1 MEVDLNNPSTWR
13 QVIPA
18 PPFDV
23 LGYQAKVDRICG
35 LNLLGRPNI
44 LLTWMPAPENWSYKF
59 TEWIAGGFGT
69 TKTLKAQY
77 VFDTINDIDIPP
89 PRWAFKQWQS
99 GAQYAT
105 SDNQVRWKRRSV
117 VTHTDTCCAE
127 AALEGE
133 ECTGKGTT
141 EVRETRPALPVEG
154 CYIPHP
160 SPLLRVG
167 KHNGFCCKLNKANGE
182 KCYGEYREP
191 DESYL
196 LLLQRAVARR
206 AEENAQDPNEALSDE
221 TLKRAAIEAKEIID
235 AQEEQRRQNLEEWAD
250 ENWREVFADY
260 TGDKSFLEG
269 KEFSFPT
276 IKQSKGGILLPQ

>member
-1 MEVDLNNPSTWR
+1 MNVDLNDPNTWR

-23 LGYQAKVDRICG
+23 LGYQQQIDRICG

-44 LLTWMPAPENWSYKF
+44 LLTWMPDVENWSYKF

-69 TKTLKAQY
+69 TKVLKSQY
-77 VFDTINDIDIPP
+77 VFDTINGVDIPP

-99 GAQYAT
+99 GAQYAAN
-105 SDNQVRWKRRSV
+105 DNQIRWKRR
-117 VTHTDTCCAE
+117 E
-127 AALEGE
+127 FG
-133 ECTGKGTT
+133 GIT
-141 EVRETRPALPVEG
+141 EYRETRPALPLEG

-167 KHNGFCCKLNKANGE
+167 RHNDYCCELKKADGQ

-196 LLLQRAVARR
+196 LLLQAAVARR
-206 AEENAQDPNEALSDE
+206 DAENAQDPNAALTDE
-221 TLKRAAIEAKEIID
+221 TLISAAIEAAAIVKE
-235 AQEEQRRQNLEEWAD
+235 QEEQNQKNLSEWVD
-250 ENWREVFADY
+250 ENWQQAYVDY
-260 TGDKSFLEG
+260 VGDPSLFDTK
-269 KEFSFPT
+269 KFSIP
-276 IKQSKGGILLPQ
+276 KNLKKSKGGILTIG